1 MNRDPA
7 TDAPKADLPQPPDDC
22 RRSPL
27 RIAAGVALIFLL
39 AFAVYW
45 PALRGQFVWDDL
57 LLVDKNPMVKGE
69 AGLRSI
75 WFHADF
81 PLTTLAFWLQWLMWG
96 KHPAGYHIVN
106 VLLHA
111 LNAVLVWRVLARLRI
126 PGAWIAGMIFAAHP
140 VCVASVAWISELKN
154 TLSLGFFL
162 LSFWF
167 YLKFDGQ
174 AVDTKVNDGASE
186 SAAES
191 EPTPDP
197 SQEGNKPSGVGQS
210 VDNANLWYWLSLAAF
225 PVALLSKTSTVMLP
239 VVLLGCS
246 WWHRGR
252 IALLDLLRTIPF
264 FVLALAFGLMT
275 VWFQAHQVITGET
288 VQDEDFFRRLASAG
302 KALWFDFGKALQHI
316 KLNMIYP
323 RWTTDATAPLS
334 WLPLLLWVGVL
345 AACWWFRRSWGR
357 AVLFGLGLFSVTL
370 FPVLGFFDMYFLA
383 LSRVSDHFQYLPLIA
398 VIALVAAGLRVRLPL
413 TALRFVVVVLV
424 VGASV
429 LTVQRARILAV
440 DEILWRDT
448 LAKNPAAWTA
458 HNNLGCLLA
467 EQNKVDE
474 AIGHFEA
481 SLKFN
486 PRNAQAHGNLAR
498 ALSLQGRFAEAETHF
513 QAALIIKPGAAD
525 VHKSY
530 AAALQQRGKTAEA
543 LAHAREA
550 VQLQP
555 DIETRLQ
562 LATMLRASRQTREAV
577 AQFREVLSLKPDSVE
592 ALNNL
597 AWLLATS
604 AEATLRDGAEAVRL
618 AEHACRL
625 TQDKD
630 ATTMGTLAAAYAEA
644 GRFIDAVAAGQ
655 KAFALAMAAGN
666 TRFAGVN
673 QQLLALYRAGQPYHE
688 PRQTDR

>member
-1 MNRDPA
+1 MNSDPA
-7 TDAPKADLPQPPDDC
+7 TGAPKADLPQPADDC

-57 LLVDKNPMVKGE
+57 LLVDRNPLVKGE

-75 WFHADF
+75 WFQADF

-154 TLSLGFFL
+154 TLSLEFFL

-167 YLKFDGQ
+167 YLKFE
-174 AVDTKVNDGASE
+174 GASAVWS
-186 SAAES
+186 SAFRRS
-191 EPTPDP
+191 SDG
-197 SQEGNKPSGVGQS
+197 SQEGPPEGGTPSKNPGRH
-210 VDNANLWYWLSLAAF
+210 WYWLSLAAF
-225 PVALLSKTSTVMLP
+225 LLALLSKTSTVMLP
-239 VVLLGCS
+239 VVLLGCT

-288 VQDEDFFRRLASAG
+288 VQTENFLGRLAGAGRALGFYLG
-302 KALWFDFGKALQHI
+302 KALLPV
-316 KLNMIYP
+316 KLNLIYP
-323 RWTTDATAPLS
+323 RWTIDATAPLS
-334 WLPLLLWVGVL
+334 WLPLLLWVGFL
-345 AACWWFRRSWGR
+345 AACWRFRRSWGR
-357 AVLFGLGLFSVTL
+357 AVLFGLGLFTVTL

-398 VIALVAAGLRVRLPL
+398 VIALVAAGLRVRLPP
-413 TALRFVVVVLV
+413 TALRFVVVALV

-467 EQNKVDE
+467 EQNKIDE
-474 AIGHFEA
+474 AIGHFDA

-513 QAALIIKPGAAD
+513 LAALKIKPRDAD

-530 AAALQQRGKTAEA
+530 AAALQQRGRTEEA
-543 LAHAREA
+543 LAHLREA
-550 VQLQP
+550 LEAQP
-555 DIETRLQ
+555 DVETRLQ
-562 LATMLRASRQTREAV
+562 VATLLGATKKTREAV
-577 AQFREVLSLKPDSVE
+577 AQYREALSLKPDSVE

-604 AEATLRDGAEAVRL
+604 PDGSLRDGPEAVRF

-625 TQDKD
+625 TQYKE
-630 ATTMGTLAAAYAEA
+630 ATQLGTLAAAYAEA
-644 GRFIDAVAAGQ
+644 GRFAEAVATAE
-655 KAFALAMAAGN
+655 KARDRATAAGN
-666 TRFAGVN
+666 TRFAGIN
-673 QQLLALYRAGQPYHE
+673 QQLLTLYRAGRPYHE

>member
-1 MNRDPA
+1 MNSDPA
-7 TDAPKADLPQPPDDC
+7 TGAPKADLPQPADDC

-27 RIAAGVALIFLL
+27 RIAGGVALIFLL

-45 PALRGQFVWDDL
+45 PALRGQFVWDDV
-57 LLVDKNPMVKGE
+57 LLVDKNPLVKGE

-126 PGAWIAGMIFAAHP
+126 PGAWIAAMIFAAHP

-162 LSFWF
+162 LSCWF
-167 YLKFDGQ
+167 YLQFDRQ
-174 AVDTKVNDGASE
+174 AVYPKVNDGASD

-191 EPTPDP
+191 
-197 SQEGNKPSGVGQS
+197 QFA
-210 VDNANLWYWLSLAAF
+210 DNRNRWYWLSLAAF
-225 PVALLSKTSTVMLP
+225 LLALLSKTSTVMLP
-239 VVLLGCS
+239 VVLLGCA

-252 IALLDLLRTIPF
+252 IALLDLSRTIPF

-288 VQDEDFFRRLASAG
+288 VQTENFFGRLASAG
-302 KALWFDFGKALQHI
+302 RALWFYLGKALLPL
-316 KLNMIYP
+316 KLNTIYP
-323 RWTTDATAPLS
+323 RWTIDATAPLS

-345 AACWWFRRSWGR
+345 AAGWRFRRSWGR
-357 AVLFGLGLFSVTL
+357 AVLFGLGLFTVTL

-398 VIALVAAGLRVRLPL
+398 VVALVAAGLRVLLPR
-413 TALRFVVVVLV
+413 TALRFVVVALV

-429 LTVQRARILAV
+429 LTVQRARVLAV

-467 EQNKVDE
+467 EQNKIDE

-513 QAALIIKPGAAD
+513 QAALKIKPGDAD

-550 VQLQP
+550 IQLQP

-562 LATMLRASRQTREAV
+562 LATLLRASRQTREAV

-604 AEATLRDGAEAVRL
+604 ADATLRDGAEAVRL
-618 AEHACRL
+618 AERACRL

-630 ATTMGTLAAAYAEA
+630 ATTIGTLAAAYAET
-644 GRFIDAVAAGQ
+644 GRFTDAVAAGQ
-655 KAFALAMAAGN
+655 KAFDLAIAAGN

-673 QQLLALYRAGQPYHE
+673 QQLLTLYRAGKPYHE
-688 PRQTDR
+688 R